1 MAGVLSRFSFATKA
15 EKPLKQRE
23 HCRKHGFFVVGL
35 GKVVF
40 KEGNCQGKR
49 KLRADPA

>member
-49 KLRADPA
+49 KFRADPA